1 MVYVMAKLKI
11 EDYDKWKPVFDERK
25 SIRKEAGSKEGIL
38 YRNSA
43 NSNELVIFFDWE
55 DMEKAEKFFKSE
67 SLKKALNKGG
77 AELIETTYLEE
88 IEKAT

>member
-1 MVYVMAKLKI
+1 MAKLKI
-11 EDYDKWKPVFDERK
+11 EDYDKWKPIFDERK
-25 SIRKEAGSKEGIL
+25 SLRKEAGSKEGTL
-38 YRNSA
+38 YRNSE

-77 AELIETTYLEE
+77 AELIETIYLEE

>member
-11 EDYDKWKPVFDERK
+11 KDYDKWKPVFDERK
-25 SIRKEAGSKEGIL
+25 SLRKEAGSKEGTL
-38 YRNSA
+38 YRNSE

-77 AELIETTYLEE
+77 A
-88 IEKAT
+88 